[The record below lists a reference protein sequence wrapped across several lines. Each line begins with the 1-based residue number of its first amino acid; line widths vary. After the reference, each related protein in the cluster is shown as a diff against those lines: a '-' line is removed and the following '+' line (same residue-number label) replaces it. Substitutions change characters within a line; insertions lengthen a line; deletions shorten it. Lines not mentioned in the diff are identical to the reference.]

1 MATLQLPDL
10 SPRWSCGPGLGA
22 VQKDVPMPA
31 SYCGGPVENE
41 EGPGGLSCA
50 EKPPDGG
57 CESPL
62 YPGKA
67 PCCENVSVVSEHPST
82 LPGCGQGPPNTFMH
96 TDKQRLCGHRPHFL
110 DINNTVMVFITSSAS
125 PIATRE
131 AFKDGSHHGAVP
143 KTENI
148 EISSVAA
155 EVPEAVSLELGEGH
169 DEAGRTE
176 HTVGQPGAA
185 TYLLSQPDPVGHS
198 PELQLPAGNVTQDAT
213 PQGPRYWGFVR
224 IEQGPNLVVNLGS
237 AFMVKEGR
245 LTRKVQDFMGAG
257 YTGVRPR
264 GDGQYI
270 GDAQ

>member
-1 MATLQLPDL
+1 MSAASPPPSPDATQ
-10 SPRWSCGPGLGA
+10 GPSRRLRNA
-22 VQKDVPMPA
+22 DTT
-31 SYCGGPVENE
+31 SEE
-41 EGPGGLSCA
+41 EGFTMLEPPRPWEESC
-50 EKPPDGG
+50 
-57 CESPL
+57 SL
-62 YPGKA
+62 
-67 PCCENVSVVSEHPST
+67 
-82 LPGCGQGPPNTFMH
+82 
-96 TDKQRLCGHRPHFL
+96 DKRPFL
-110 DINNTVMVFITSSAS
+110 D
-125 PIATRE
+125 R
-131 AFKDGSHHGAVP
+131 
-143 KTENI
+143 
-148 EISSVAA
+148 
-155 EVPEAVSLELGEGH
+155 GH

-237 AFMVKEGR
+237 VFMVKEGR

>member
-1 MATLQLPDL
+1 MR
-10 SPRWSCGPGLGA
+10 SPGVS
-22 VQKDVPMPA
+22 MTII
-31 SYCGGPVENE
+31 GGECHPFGE
-41 EGPGGLSCA
+41 EQ
-50 EKPPDGG
+50 
-57 CESPL
+57 
-62 YPGKA
+62 
-67 PCCENVSVVSEHPST
+67 V
-82 LPGCGQGPPNTFMH
+82 
-96 TDKQRLCGHRPHFL
+96 
-110 DINNTVMVFITSSAS
+110 
-125 PIATRE
+125 
-131 AFKDGSHHGAVP
+131 DGSHHGAVP

-155 EVPEAVSLELGEGH
+155 EVPEAVSLELGEWVSLFPVVLDGGRLPRRDPVLNRLMGH

-213 PQGPRYWGFVR
+213 PQGPRYWAFVR
-224 IEQGPNLVVNLGS
+224 IEQRRNLVVNLGS
-237 AFMVKEGR
+237 VFMVKEGQ
-245 LTRKVQDFMGAG
+245 LTRKVQDFMGVG